1 MNIFFDVD
9 STLVARDG
17 SLRPGVPEVFQ
28 RLRED
33 GHTIYV
39 WSGVG
44 VRWEVVDRHRL
55 RPYVAGVFLKPL
67 YDYHKGLVTLGVPV
81 QPDFCVDDY
90 PEIVWAFGG
99 TVVTPYESPDPA
111 DREMERVHQAVQAF
125 LKKRQDGNGAGP

>member
-17 SLRPGVPEVFQ
+17 SLRPRVTDVFQ
-28 RLRED
+28 RLLGD

-44 VRWEVVDRHRL
+44 LRWEVLDRHSL

-67 YDYHKGLVTLGVPV
+67 YDYHRGLISMGVTV

-99 TVVTPYESPDPA
+99 AIVAPYEYPDPS
-111 DREMERVHQAVQAF
+111 DKEMERVYQTVQTF
-125 LKKRQDGNGAGP
+125 QKKRQDGSAPGP